1 MKHLRLALLLILIIS
16 LAGIFAGCAGKS
28 APPPADRQLSL
39 FIEPQAGKEPVLEA
53 MNGAK
58 KTLRVVVY
66 QITDPAFIQAMK
78 GAVGRGVDVRLILEL
93 NPYGGSSGNADVGVD
108 LQSAGVK
115 LKWDPRTIN
124 YLHEKAIVVD
134 DEYVVLTTGN
144 LTASAYSANREYGLI
159 IHDPAVVQEVVRVFQ
174 ADWERTRPQVS
185 HPDLAWAPLNARPFL
200 LKLIDGAQES
210 IDMEQ
215 QNMQDAE
222 IEDHLIQAIRRGVRV
237 RLISSP
243 HYPIESDNDEPGREK
258 LRQAGGQVRYL
269 QDPYVHAKVF
279 IIDGRQGFVG
289 SENLTTNSLDF
300 NRELGMRFDD
310 SVAVGQ
316 MRDQF
321 AADWDTGTIEAY
333 PKGSQAVPASGY
345 VDHKDAKK
353 FLYREVPVQLT
364 VKELYNSGRV
374 IWLMPDADR
383 DNNFKVVIFPSVWG
397 KWPQTPDVYYQ
408 GKTIRVTGLIKLY
421 RGWPEVIVNDPS
433 QVQIVP

>member
-28 APPPADRQLSL
+28 APPPADSQLSL

-53 MNGAK
+53 MNGAE
-58 KTLRVVVY
+58 KTLRVVMY

-93 NPYGGSSGNADVGVD
+93 NPYGGSSGNVDVGAD

-134 DEYVVLTTGN
+134 DEYVLLTTGN
-144 LTASAYSANREYGLI
+144 LTASAYSANREYGLV
-159 IHDPAVVQEVVRVFQ
+159 IHDPDVVQEIVRVFQ

-185 HPDLAWAPLNARPFL
+185 HPDLAWSPINARSFL
-200 LKLIDGAQES
+200 LELIDGAQES

-215 QNMQDAE
+215 QNMQDPE
-222 IEDHLIQAIRRGVRV
+222 IEDHLIQAIQRGVRV

-243 HYPIESDNDEPGREK
+243 HYPIENDNDEPGREK

-279 IIDGRQGFVG
+279 IIDDRLGFVG

-321 AADWDTGTIEAY
+321 AADWEIGTVEAY
-333 PKGSQAVPASGY
+333 PKSSQAVPASGY

-353 FLYREVPVQLT
+353 FVYREVAVQLT

-383 DNNFKVVIFPSVWG
+383 DNNFKVVIFPSVWS

-421 RGWPEVIVNDPS
+421 RGWPEMIVDDPS